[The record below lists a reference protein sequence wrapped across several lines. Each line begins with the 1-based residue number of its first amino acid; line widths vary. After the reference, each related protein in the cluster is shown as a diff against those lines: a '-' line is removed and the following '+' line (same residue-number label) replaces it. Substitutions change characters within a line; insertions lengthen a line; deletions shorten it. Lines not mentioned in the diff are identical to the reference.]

1 MKHRSV
7 RLPVPS
13 SRFVAQ
19 LTGAALLA
27 GALGLSTVPASAVDN
42 AGATRSFD
50 FRTAL
55 EEIGPDGMLWY
66 QHVMSLANPYFEG
79 RANGT
84 AGTERARDY
93 MEWWFRSMGL
103 EPAFPTADSD
113 GELVSYRQPFEF
125 RTGRS
130 MRVTIEEAR
139 VSLDGEAL
147 TDGEQF
153 TVLGNS
159 GNGEV
164 TAPITFVGYGIK
176 SGPDGYSSFDE
187 NTNLTG
193 RIAMLLRYEPL
204 DEEGASQ
211 WSDDRFSRQ
220 AGIAIKIASVLD
232 YNPAGIILVN
242 PPNCRDGR
250 TGLEPISRSR
260 GFGRDAGV
268 PVVQVTPEAAEMIL
282 DKIGADHTLYQ
293 LRRMADRGEITTKD
307 FDDDHTVSMTTSVR
321 WRESAQGIPA
331 QNVGAVLRG
340 RGDLRDEWL
349 VIGGHYD
356 HNGYGWFGTT
366 PDQGPLYPGADDN
379 ASGTAGVLVLARA
392 LTDYYENASDE
403 DLRSVMFLA
412 FDAEERGLF
421 GSAHFADEPSIEPD
435 RISAMLNLDMMGRLR
450 ANTLSML
457 GTETAEGFADLL
469 QPHFDRSGLT
479 IEASPSGSGRSDDA
493 NFARIGVPAV
503 HVFTGMHPEYTTPE
517 DHAWTVNPQGAAR
530 ILGMLKD
537 IAIDIA
543 TRDAK
548 LEYSEPSERRQGE
561 DRGYAPVRLGIRP
574 GMQQLDRG
582 IVVQSVSAD
591 TSASEGGMQ
600 DGDVMLSW
608 DGEALDELG
617 DLMDR
622 LGEHTPGDKVVIRVL
637 RGEEEI
643 DLDITLKASDG

>member
-193 RIAMLLRYEPL
+193 RR
-204 DEEGASQ
+204 
-211 WSDDRFSRQ
+211 
-220 AGIAIKIASVLD
+220 
-232 YNPAGIILVN
+232 
-242 PPNCRDGR
+242 
-250 TGLEPISRSR
+250 
-260 GFGRDAGV
+260 
-268 PVVQVTPEAAEMIL
+268 
-282 DKIGADHTLYQ
+282 
-293 LRRMADRGEITTKD
+293 
-307 FDDDHTVSMTTSVR
+307 
-321 WRESAQGIPA
+321 
-331 QNVGAVLRG
+331 
-340 RGDLRDEWL
+340 
-349 VIGGHYD
+349 
-356 HNGYGWFGTT
+356 
-366 PDQGPLYPGADDN
+366 
-379 ASGTAGVLVLARA
+379 ARA
-392 LTDYYENASDE
+392 
-403 DLRSVMFLA
+403 
-412 FDAEERGLF
+412 
-421 GSAHFADEPSIEPD
+421 
-435 RISAMLNLDMMGRLR
+435 GRCPR
-450 ANTLSML
+450 CS
-457 GTETAEGFADLL
+457 
-469 QPHFDRSGLT
+469 
-479 IEASPSGSGRSDDA
+479 
-493 NFARIGVPAV
+493 
-503 HVFTGMHPEYTTPE
+503 
-517 DHAWTVNPQGAAR
+517 
-530 ILGMLKD
+530 
-537 IAIDIA
+537 
-543 TRDAK
+543 
-548 LEYSEPSERRQGE
+548 RR
-561 DRGYAPVRLGIRP
+561 RCWR
-574 GMQQLDRG
+574 
-582 IVVQSVSAD
+582 
-591 TSASEGGMQ
+591 
-600 DGDVMLSW
+600 
-608 DGEALDELG
+608 
-617 DLMDR
+617 
-622 LGEHTPGDKVVIRVL
+622 
-637 RGEEEI
+637 
-643 DLDITLKASDG
+643 